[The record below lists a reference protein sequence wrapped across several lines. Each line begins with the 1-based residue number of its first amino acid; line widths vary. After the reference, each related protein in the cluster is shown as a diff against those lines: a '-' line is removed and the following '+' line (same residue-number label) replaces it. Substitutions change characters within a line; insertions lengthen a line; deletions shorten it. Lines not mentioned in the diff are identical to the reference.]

1 MSDTA
6 AAVVR
11 AYYKTLRQGDPL
23 PPYFLVDESTTKFGI
38 SEGAFGYD
46 AVADAL
52 ESQTETTTDW
62 TVESHGLEV
71 TEHGE
76 YATFADEVTM
86 AWTDLEAGTDRRF
99 ETRWSGTLVR
109 RDAVESKT
117 RSDGSGSE
125 TNDDSSADRT
135 DGPAWLFRTM
145 HVSTA
150 DKL

>member
-11 AYYKTLRQGDPL
+11 AYYDALRQGEPL
-23 PPYFLVDESTTKFGI
+23 PPYFLADESTTKFGI
-38 SEGAFGYD
+38 GEAAFGYE

-62 TVESHGLEV
+62 SVESRRLSVAED
-71 TEHGE
+71 GE

-86 AWTDLEAGTDRRF
+86 AWTDLEAGAGRRF
-99 ETRWSGTLVR
+99 DTRWSGTLVR
-109 RDAVESKT
+109 RETVG
-117 RSDGSGSE
+117 SDDGI
-125 TNDDSSADRT
+125 DSSDAGGANGD
-135 DGPAWLFRTM
+135 DAPAWLFRTM

-150 DKL
+150 DEL

>member
-6 AAVVR
+6 EAVVED
-11 AYYKTLRQGDPL
+11 YYDALRRGEAL
-23 PPYFLVDESTTKFGI
+23 ERYFLEDASTVKFGI
-38 SEGAFGYD
+38 SEALFGYD

-52 ESQTETTTDW
+52 RTQTETTEDW
-62 TVESHGLEV
+62 TVESGRLTVAEG
-71 TEHGE
+71 GE

-86 AWTDLEAGTDRRF
+86 AWTDTEDGTERRF

-109 RDAVESKT
+109 REAP
-117 RSDGSGSE
+117 DG
-125 TNDDSSADRT
+125 DSSVNRT

-150 DKL
+150 DSL